1 MEAACRSR
9 RRKTRHLGLSCDL
22 HLQTG
27 RALLSLRP
35 RLGPAV
41 SHLLSQIRY
50 RDVPDWRYPQPRVS
64 PVFPGHTCRSIPTD
78 ICLRSQTHEKTRW
91 VLDEASSSL
100 SMHSATEVSLLSHAV
115 RNLHFLSKN
124 STLISRGKLSN
135 CFGWKLVKM
144 LRFWTFYLLTT
155 LISREKLWKRN
166 WVKNSWKCWGFG
178 HFSCWHLWFPEK
190 NGKSKFWTIWLFEKC
205 AF

>member
-100 SMHSATEVSLLSHAV
+100 SMHSATERWWKFFFAQSGRLYLDGSKSW
-115 RNLHFLSKN
+115 RYRWRPQFNGIRQKIFPNLK
-124 STLISRGKLSN
+124 
-135 CFGWKLVKM
+135 
-144 LRFWTFYLLTT
+144 RF
-155 LISREKLWKRN
+155 
-166 WVKNSWKCWGFG
+166 
-178 HFSCWHLWFPEK
+178 
-190 NGKSKFWTIWLFEKC
+190 TIWC
-205 AF
+205 HNWHW

>member
-124 STLISRGKLSN
+124 STLISREKLLFWVKTREN
-135 CFGWKLVKM
+135 AAVLDCLAVDNFAFTRKVVKNVLGEKLVKM
-144 LRFWTFYLLTT
+144 LGICTF
-155 LISREKLWKRN
+155 
-166 WVKNSWKCWGFG
+166 
-178 HFSCWHLWFPEK
+178 
-190 NGKSKFWTIWLFEKC
+190 
-205 AF
+205 

>member
-9 RRKTRHLGLSCDL
+9 RRKTRHLGLPCDL

-64 PVFPGHTCRSIPTD
+64 PIFPGHTCRSIPTD

-100 SMHSATEVSLLSHAV
+100 SMHSATE
-115 RNLHFLSKN
+115 R
-124 STLISRGKLSN
+124 
-135 CFGWKLVKM
+135 W
-144 LRFWTFYLLTT
+144 WFYLVYFAQSGRLYIDGSESWHRWRPQFNGIRQEIFPY
-155 LISREKLWKRN
+155 LKLHN
-166 WVKNSWKCWGFG
+166 LV
-178 HFSCWHLWFPEK
+178 P
-190 NGKSKFWTIWLFEKC
+190 
-205 AF
+205 

>member
-115 RNLHFLSKN
+115 RNLHFLSKI
-124 STLISRGKLSN
+124 STLISREKLSN
-135 CFGWKLVKM
+135 CFGWKTRENAAVLDFLAVDNFDFTRKIVKKKLGEKLVKM
-144 LRFWTFYLLTT
+144 L
-155 LISREKLWKRN
+155 
-166 WVKNSWKCWGFG
+166 
-178 HFSCWHLWFPEK
+178 
-190 NGKSKFWTIWLFEKC
+190 IW